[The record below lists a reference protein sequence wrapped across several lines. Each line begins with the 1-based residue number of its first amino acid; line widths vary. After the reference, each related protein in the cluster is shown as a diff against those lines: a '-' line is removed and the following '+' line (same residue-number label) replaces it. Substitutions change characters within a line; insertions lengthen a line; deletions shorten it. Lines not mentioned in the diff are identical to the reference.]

1 MKQDIEEFL
10 GQFYL
15 SIGIDPTNYSWMMR
29 LSLLLLILVFTLLF
43 TRLFRLLLIPFIHRL
58 TAKTKAKWDEAL
70 FNRRLLIAFSR
81 LLPPII
87 WYLFLPMAFATT
99 PTLLLILQKACLIY
113 LVVTTLRLIS
123 TFLSTLYELS
133 SNHEKLRHRPLKGI
147 YQMVQLIAIL
157 VGVIIMISILI
168 DKDATTILAGL
179 GASAAVMML
188 IFKDSILGLVAGIQL
203 SANDM
208 LRPGDWITMS
218 KNGADG
224 YVIEVSLTTVKV
236 QNFDKTITTLP
247 PYALVSDSYQ
257 NWRGMWENGG
267 RRIKRSLFIDMN
279 TIRFCPSAAE
289 PASVADQAAEAPVNL
304 RLYRQYVLD
313 YLERHPHVKQDM
325 MKMVRQLPS
334 TPQGLPLEVYC
345 FADTTE
351 WVEYE
356 RIQDEIF
363 DHLIAV
369 LPRFGLRIYQQ
380 PAGADFNRGGAASD
394 GGVRMPS

>member
-81 LLPPII
+81 LLPPIL

-218 KNGADG
+218 KYGADG

-380 PAGADFNRGGAASD
+380 PAGADFNRVGAATD

>member
-70 FNRRLLIAFSR
+70 FNRQLLIAFSR

-218 KNGADG
+218 KYGADG

-289 PASVADQAAEAPVNL
+289 PASVADQAADAPVNL

-313 YLERHPHVKQDM
+313 YLERHPHVKNDM

>member
-218 KNGADG
+218 KYGADG

-313 YLERHPHVKQDM
+313 YLERHPHVKNDM

-380 PAGADFNRGGAASD
+380 PAGADFNRAGAATD

>member
-70 FNRRLLIAFSR
+70 FNRQLLIAFSR

-218 KNGADG
+218 KYGADG

-289 PASVADQAAEAPVNL
+289 PASVADQAADAPVNL

-313 YLERHPHVKQDM
+313 YLERHPHVKNDM

-369 LPRFGLRIYQQ
+369 LPRFGLRINQQ
-380 PAGADFNRGGAASD
+380 PAGADFNRGGAATD

>member
-218 KNGADG
+218 KYGADG

-289 PASVADQAAEAPVNL
+289 PASVADLAAEAPVNL

>member
-218 KNGADG
+218 KYGADG
-224 YVIEVSLTTVKV
+224 YVMEVSLTTVKV

-380 PAGADFNRGGAASD
+380 PAGADFNRGGAATD

>member
-218 KNGADG
+218 KYGADG

-289 PASVADQAAEAPVNL
+289 PASVADQAADAPVNL

-313 YLERHPHVKQDM
+313 YLERHPHVKNDM

-394 GGVRMPS
+394 GGLRMPS

>member
-218 KNGADG
+218 KYGADG

-313 YLERHPHVKQDM
+313 YLERHPHVKNDM

-394 GGVRMPS
+394 GGVRMPT

>member
-218 KNGADG
+218 KYGADG

-289 PASVADQAAEAPVNL
+289 PASVTDQAAEAPVNL

-313 YLERHPHVKQDM
+313 YLERHPHVKNDM

>member
-70 FNRRLLIAFSR
+70 FNRQLLIAFSR

-218 KNGADG
+218 KYGADG

-394 GGVRMPS
+394 VGARMPS

>member
-15 SIGIDPTNYSWMMR
+15 SIGIEPTNYSWMMR

-70 FNRRLLIAFSR
+70 FNRQLLIAFSR

-87 WYLFLPMAFATT
+87 WYLFLPMVFTTT
-99 PTLLLILQKACLIY
+99 PMLLLILQKACLIY

-218 KNGADG
+218 KYGADG

-289 PASVADQAAEAPVNL
+289 PASVADQAAEAPVNI

-363 DHLIAV
+363 DHLIAM

-380 PAGADFNRGGAASD
+380 PAGADFNRGGAATD

>member
-218 KNGADG
+218 KYGADG

-304 RLYRQYVLD
+304 RLYRQYVLN
-313 YLERHPHVKQDM
+313 YLERHPHVKNDM

>member
-99 PTLLLILQKACLIY
+99 PMLLLILQKACLIY

-218 KNGADG
+218 KYGADG
-224 YVIEVSLTTVKV
+224 YVMEVSLTTVKV

-289 PASVADQAAEAPVNL
+289 PASVADQAADAPVNL

-313 YLERHPHVKQDM
+313 YLERHPHVKNDM

>member
-218 KNGADG
+218 KYGADG

-289 PASVADQAAEAPVNL
+289 PASVADQAADAPVNL

-313 YLERHPHVKQDM
+313 YLERHPHVKNDM

-369 LPRFGLRIYQQ
+369 LPHFGLRIYQQ
-380 PAGADFNRGGAASD
+380 PAGSDFNHGASAPDGGAQI
-394 GGVRMPS
+394 PS

>member
-218 KNGADG
+218 KYGADG

-289 PASVADQAAEAPVNL
+289 PASVADQAAEAPVNI

-313 YLERHPHVKQDM
+313 YLERHPHVKNDM

-369 LPRFGLRIYQQ
+369 LPHFGLRIYQQ

-394 GGVRMPS
+394 GGARMPS

>member
-70 FNRRLLIAFSR
+70 FNRQLLIAFSR

-87 WYLFLPMAFATT
+87 WYLFLPMVFTTT
-99 PTLLLILQKACLIY
+99 PMLLLILQKACLIY

-218 KNGADG
+218 KYGADG

-279 TIRFCPSAAE
+279 TIRFCPTASEPSSAA
-289 PASVADQAAEAPVNL
+289 DQTDETPVNL

>member
-99 PTLLLILQKACLIY
+99 PTRLLILQKACLIY

-218 KNGADG
+218 KYGADG

-289 PASVADQAAEAPVNL
+289 PASVADQAADAPVNL

-313 YLERHPHVKQDM
+313 YLERHPHVKNDM

>member
-70 FNRRLLIAFSR
+70 FNRQLLIAFSR

-87 WYLFLPMAFATT
+87 WYLFLPMVFTTT
-99 PTLLLILQKACLIY
+99 PMLLLILQKACLIY

-218 KNGADG
+218 KYGADG

-380 PAGADFNRGGAASD
+380 PAGADFNRVGAASD

>member
-15 SIGIDPTNYSWMMR
+15 SIGIYPTNYSWMMR

-70 FNRRLLIAFSR
+70 FNRQLLIAFSR

-87 WYLFLPMAFATT
+87 WYLFLPMVFTTT
-99 PTLLLILQKACLIY
+99 PMLLLILQKACLIY

-218 KNGADG
+218 KYGADG

-289 PASVADQAAEAPVNL
+289 PASVADQAADAPVNL

-313 YLERHPHVKQDM
+313 YLERHPHVKNDM

-380 PAGADFNRGGAASD
+380 PAGADFNRGGAATD

>member
-218 KNGADG
+218 KYGADG

-313 YLERHPHVKQDM
+313 YLERHPHVKNDM

-334 TPQGLPLEVYC
+334 TPRGLTLEVDC

>member
-218 KNGADG
+218 KYGADG
-224 YVIEVSLTTVKV
+224 YVMEVSLTTVKV

>member
-218 KNGADG
+218 KYGADG

-289 PASVADQAAEAPVNL
+289 PASVADQAADAPVNL

-380 PAGADFNRGGAASD
+380 PAGADFNRGGATSD

>member
-218 KNGADG
+218 KYGADG

-289 PASVADQAAEAPVNL
+289 PASVADQAADAPVNL

-313 YLERHPHVKQDM
+313 YLERHPHVKNDM

-380 PAGADFNRGGAASD
+380 PAGADFNRGGAATD

>member
-70 FNRRLLIAFSR
+70 FNRQLLIAFSR

-218 KNGADG
+218 KYGADG

-380 PAGADFNRGGAASD
+380 PAGADFNRVGAASD

>member
-70 FNRRLLIAFSR
+70 FNRQLLIAFSR

-218 KNGADG
+218 KYGADG

-289 PASVADQAAEAPVNL
+289 PASVADQAADAPVNL

-313 YLERHPHVKQDM
+313 YLERHPHVKNDM

-380 PAGADFNRGGAASD
+380 PAGADFNRVGAATD

>member
-218 KNGADG
+218 KYGADG

-380 PAGADFNRGGAASD
+380 PAGADFNRVGAASD

>member
-218 KNGADG
+218 KYGADG

-289 PASVADQAAEAPVNL
+289 PASVADQAADAPVNL

-394 GGVRMPS
+394 GGMRMPS

>member
-87 WYLFLPMAFATT
+87 WYLFLPMVFTTT
-99 PTLLLILQKACLIY
+99 PMLLLILQKACLIY

-218 KNGADG
+218 KYGADG

-289 PASVADQAAEAPVNL
+289 PASVADQAADAPVNL

-313 YLERHPHVKQDM
+313 YLERHPHVKNDM

>member
-70 FNRRLLIAFSR
+70 FNRQLLIAFSR

-218 KNGADG
+218 KYGADG

-289 PASVADQAAEAPVNL
+289 PASVADQAADAPVNL

-313 YLERHPHVKQDM
+313 YLERHPHVKNDM

-380 PAGADFNRGGAASD
+380 PAGADFNRGGAATA

>member
-218 KNGADG
+218 KYGADG

-313 YLERHPHVKQDM
+313 YLERHPHVKNDM

-363 DHLIAV
+363 DHLIAM

>member
-70 FNRRLLIAFSR
+70 FNRQLLIAFSR

-218 KNGADG
+218 KYGADG

-313 YLERHPHVKQDM
+313 YLERHPHVKNDM

>member
-218 KNGADG
+218 KYGADG

-289 PASVADQAAEAPVNL
+289 PASVADQAADAPVNL

-313 YLERHPHVKQDM
+313 YLERHPHVKNDM

-380 PAGADFNRGGAASD
+380 PAGADFNRVGAASD
-394 GGVRMPS
+394 GSVRMPS

>member
-15 SIGIDPTNYSWMMR
+15 SIGIEPTNYSWMMR

-70 FNRRLLIAFSR
+70 FNRQLLIAFSR

-218 KNGADG
+218 KYGADG

-289 PASVADQAAEAPVNL
+289 PASVADQAADAPVNL

-363 DHLIAV
+363 DHLIAM

-380 PAGADFNRGGAASD
+380 PAGADFNRGGAATD

>member
-70 FNRRLLIAFSR
+70 FNRQLLIAFSR

-218 KNGADG
+218 KYGADG

-313 YLERHPHVKQDM
+313 YLERHPHVKNDM

-363 DHLIAV
+363 DHLIAM

>member
-218 KNGADG
+218 KYGADG

-289 PASVADQAAEAPVNL
+289 PASVADQAADAPVNL

-313 YLERHPHVKQDM
+313 YLERHPHVKNDM

-394 GGVRMPS
+394 GGARMPS

>member
-87 WYLFLPMAFATT
+87 WYLFLPMVFTTT
-99 PTLLLILQKACLIY
+99 PMLLLILQKACLIY

-218 KNGADG
+218 KYGADG

>member
-87 WYLFLPMAFATT
+87 WYLFLPMVFTTT
-99 PTLLLILQKACLIY
+99 PMLLLILQKACLIY

-218 KNGADG
+218 KYGADG

-380 PAGADFNRGGAASD
+380 PAGADFNRVGAASD

>member
-218 KNGADG
+218 KYGADG
-224 YVIEVSLTTVKV
+224 YVMEVSLTTVKV

-289 PASVADQAAEAPVNL
+289 PASVTDQAADAPVNL

-313 YLERHPHVKQDM
+313 YLERHPHVKNDM

-380 PAGADFNRGGAASD
+380 PAGADFNRGGAATD

>member
-70 FNRRLLIAFSR
+70 FNRQLLIAFSR

-218 KNGADG
+218 KYGADG

-289 PASVADQAAEAPVNL
+289 PASVADQAANAPVNL

-313 YLERHPHVKQDM
+313 YLERHPHVKNDM

-363 DHLIAV
+363 DHLIAM